1 MKTLKLTLL
10 SIVAFA
16 FFSCDKD
23 EQREPSI
30 VGKWE
35 FSKISNSSTSGK
47 NDMSDYPNI
56 PGCSKDYFLF
66 FSNNTSIEGKH
77 EEECHQDTE
86 AYKWRRNE
94 GNFSLENRYG
104 YDQYYVEFIN
114 ENIIK
119 LSGGTA
125 AKPSTKST
133 AFYILERV
141 RR

>member
-10 SIVAFA
+10 SIVTFV

-23 EQREPSI
+23 DQVEPSI

-35 FSKISNSSTSGK
+35 FTKISNSSTSGK

-86 AYKWRRNE
+86 AYKWYKSE
-94 GNFSLENRYG
+94 GKFILENRYG
-104 YDQYYVEFIN
+104 FHQYHAELTSQN
-114 ENIIK
+114 TIK
-119 LSGGTA
+119 LTGNNA
-125 AKPSTKST
+125 VKASTKST
-133 AFYILERV
+133 TFYILKRV